1 MGRVTR
7 ELGGRGN
14 PIQAKEEK
22 NGAIAGVQTHQGP
35 GVWGMGRRGPKDQTE
50 GLGLYPGTG
59 YIARHVLQ
67 EGEQGCGGGRSQ
79 GSFREEGAYSSAA
92 EGEWNMERGGRKTQ
106 RWGGEVNPWH
116 SFLPNSHSCSFKSY
130 CPKHHVPFTML
141 CALRCQDTALL
152 TCDAEMHVSQ

>member
-35 GVWGMGRRGPKDQTE
+35 GGWGMGRRGPKDQTE

-59 YIARHVLQ
+59 CIARHVLQ
-67 EGEQGCGGGRSQ
+67 EGEQGYGGGRSQ
-79 GSFREEGAYSSAA
+79 GSFWEEGAYRSAA
-92 EGEWNMERGGRKTQ
+92 EGEWNMEKGGRKTQ

-116 SFLPNSHSCSFKSY
+116 SLSQTHTHVVSRVTAQNIMFLLQCS
-130 CPKHHVPFTML
+130 VL
-141 CALRCQDTALL
+141 
-152 TCDAEMHVSQ
+152 